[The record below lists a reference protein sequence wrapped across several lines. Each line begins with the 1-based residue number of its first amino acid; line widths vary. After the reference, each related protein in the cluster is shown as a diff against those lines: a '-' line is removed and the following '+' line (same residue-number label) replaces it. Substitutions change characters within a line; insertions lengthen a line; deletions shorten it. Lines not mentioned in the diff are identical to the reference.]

1 MGGVCAAYKAAQY
14 AWSLEG
20 FDNFEIML
28 INPVPVPKLGGIGT
42 VGGQNLWDTRAWHSK
57 FPYRGSLAN
66 VMSFDNSKGQITED
80 RYGTDDKAQSLR
92 ELLTPYNVKIYDQYD
107 IAVNQLDVPVPV
119 KQDEN
124 GNILSLTIKRIS
136 RNDHGVIQY
145 YGESQTING
154 DIFIDASEDGK
165 LTKLTAHDSNGNPAY
180 TRGRY
185 DYPADILEPV
195 EGQKI
200 KLKCQL

>member
-1 MGGVCAAYKAAQY
+1 
-14 AWSLEG
+14 
-20 FDNFEIML
+20 
-28 INPVPVPKLGGIGT
+28 
-42 VGGQNLWDTRAWHSK
+42 
-57 FPYRGSLAN
+57 
-66 VMSFDNSKGQITED
+66 MSFDNSKGQITED

-145 YGESQTING
+145 Y
-154 DIFIDASEDGK
+154 
-165 LTKLTAHDSNGNPAY
+165 
-180 TRGRY
+180 RC
-185 DYPADILEPV
+185 V
-195 EGQKI
+195 
-200 KLKCQL
+200 